1 MKKKT
6 KIFLLEFS
14 ILIVI
19 GSFYSELLLGFIWVI
34 LHEITHIIVGRK
46 FGIRAYDIQL
56 HITGVSADIRDLD
69 DLNEKEKLIVFLSGP
84 LFNIGAIILLL
95 WLKKYFNIDYIEKS
109 IDTNLVLFIFNML
122 PAYPLDGIKAYEI
135 VLGKKILYKRAKKI
149 LVNIS
154 FGVGIFLILLFFSTI
169 YIHKVNFS
177 LLLAAILITYS
188 TFLEKEKTIYI
199 IMGNLFRKRKRL
211 IKEEYIENK
220 SISVYYKKDLVKVLS
235 LVDRN
240 KFNSFF
246 VLDDELQLLGVVYE
260 DELIEA
266 LKEYG
271 NITLEELLFKNK
283 KDSIK

>member
-6 KIFLLEFS
+6 KIFLLEFL

-34 LHEITHIIVGRK
+34 LHELTHIIVARK
-46 FGIRAYDIQL
+46 FGISSYGMQL
-56 HITGVSADIRDLD
+56 HITGVSAEIKELD
-69 DLNEKEKLIVFLSGP
+69 DLNEREKLIVFLSGP
-84 LFNIGAIILLL
+84 LFNMGAIILLF
-95 WLKKYFNIDYIEKS
+95 WLSENFNIAYIENS
-109 IDTNLVLFIFNML
+109 IDINLVLFIFNML
-122 PAYPLDGIKAYEI
+122 PAYPLDGIKVYEI
-135 VLGKKILYKRAKKI
+135 VLGKKILYKKAKKI
-149 LVNIS
+149 LGNIS
-154 FGVGIFLILLFFSTI
+154 FGVAIVLTLLFFSTM

-199 IMGNLFRKRKRL
+199 IMGNLFKKRKRL

-235 LVDRN
+235 LIDRN

-266 LKEYG
+266 LKKYG
-271 NITLEELLFKNK
+271 NITLEELLFKK
-283 KDSIK
+283 